1 MDDRAGDDDAVS
13 GQRFGTGRARPSAAI
28 DQNSEREIRGSCR
41 GQHRGGDK
49 PRERLHRAGDGFVL
63 TGDEHERLSFAR
75 AAEPEVA
82 QIRARGGVAN
92 PLRTRFCA
100 RNRWAARTRFSPLNR
115 LYGSRAG
122 LASCRLTS
130 NVWVS
135 PENPENEEGSR

>member
-41 GQHRGGDK
+41 GQHRGDK

-100 RNRWAARTRFSPLNR
+100 RNRWAARTRFSPLHR
-115 LYGSRAG
+115 LYDSRAG
-122 LASCRLTS
+122 PASCRATS
-130 NVWVS
+130 NVCVS
-135 PENPENEEGSR
+135 PENEEGSR